1 MRILLWWTIAIT
13 FVFAA
18 ESNVFSEYRKKRAE
32 EKAKRVKKPMVERK
46 LSQKKEDIEWRQSRI
61 KDSMD
66 RLDAL
71 LAEGKSH
78 ESRNSSVLL

>member
-1 MRILLWWTIAIT
+1 ML
-13 FVFAA
+13 
-18 ESNVFSEYRKKRAE
+18 
-32 EKAKRVKKPMVERK
+32 ERK

-61 KDSMD
+61 KDSMN

-78 ESRNSSVLL
+78 DELLQGKLPIVG